1 MGCVHIAFRDWY
13 QSKKYHSETYASS
26 LLMLGLE
33 LNRVGM
39 NFSFTTIS
47 DSLVTTGG
55 NHLVNS
61 FLEHADSS
69 QLIFIDGDIKFQP
82 SDIVRMLEAN
92 LDIIIEET
100 LSDWKKVT

>member
-1 MGCVHIAFRDWY
+1 
-13 QSKKYHSETYASS
+13 
-26 LLMLGLE
+26 
-33 LNRVGM
+33 M

-47 DSLVTTGG
+47 DSLVTIGR

-69 QLIFIDGDIKFQP
+69 HLIFVDDDIKFQP

-92 LDIIIEET
+92 LDNLIEET
-100 LSDWKKVT
+100 LSDWKKAA